1 MLLGLGLYESLHF
14 LACSPDEFS
23 GCPVFHAVVEKPSLT
38 MPYAAIARTS
48 WSSGLRHR
56 AAVPLRLLNYPLSAA
71 SASELDP
78 PLEGAL
84 HGGVVGEFLGH
95 PVPLAARPEPEDDGF

>member
-1 MLLGLGLYESLHF
+1 MLLDRRLYEHLHF
-14 LACSPDEFS
+14 LARSTAGFS
-23 GCPVFHAVVEKPSLT
+23 GGPACHAVVEKPSLT
-38 MPYAAIARTS
+38 MPYVAIARTS

-56 AAVPLRLLNYPLSAA
+56 AAVPLRPLNYPLSAA
-71 SASELDP
+71 SASELDR

-95 PVPLAARPEPEDDGF
+95 PVPLAARPEPEDDGV